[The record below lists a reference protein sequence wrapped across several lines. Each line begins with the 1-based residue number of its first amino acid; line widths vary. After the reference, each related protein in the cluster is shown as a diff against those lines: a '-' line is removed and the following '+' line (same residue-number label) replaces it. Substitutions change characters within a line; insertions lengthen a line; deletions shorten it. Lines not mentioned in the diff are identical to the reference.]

1 MRNRSPWFLLAI
13 GILVGSLASAGAL
26 FAQNATKKPEG
37 LPALPITDPTSPF
50 DIVDTP
56 GSTYLLNR
64 STGQVWRIS
73 FTDVGGNKYWY
84 ALHVPVQ
91 QPGSFDEFQAKL
103 RRELAGQTAAP
114 RP

>member
-1 MRNRSPWFLLAI
+1 MAQRSSWFFLAV
-13 GILVGSLASAGAL
+13 GVLAGSLASAGAL
-26 FAQNATKKPEG
+26 YAQAAKKDAPP
-37 LPALPITDPTSPF
+37 LALPDATAPF

-64 STGQVWRIS
+64 TTGQVWRIS

-91 QPGSFDEFQAKL
+91 APGTFEEFQAKL
-103 RRELAGQTAAP
+103 RRELAGSH
-114 RP
+114 

>member
-1 MRNRSPWFLLAI
+1 MKTPFTSLAV
-13 GILVGSLASAGAL
+13 GLVLGSLATAGAL
-26 FAQNATKKPEG
+26 WAQTAKKDSATLSVIDQNA
-37 LPALPITDPTSPF
+37 PF

-84 ALHVPVQ
+84 ALHVPSQ
-91 QPGSFDEFQAKL
+91 QPGSFEEFQIKL
-103 RRELAGQTAAP
+103 RRELAGQK
-114 RP
+114 

>member
-1 MRNRSPWFLLAI
+1 MKLAYLAA
-13 GILVGSLASAGAL
+13 GVLAGSLVTAGAL
-26 FAQNATKKPEG
+26 FADTAATTKKPDGTPIAG
-37 LPALPITDPTSPF
+37 LPEGPF

-64 STGQVWRIS
+64 NTGQVWRIS

-91 QPGSFDEFQAKL
+91 QPGSFEEFQTKL
-103 RRELAGQTAAP
+103 RRELQGQK
-114 RP
+114 

>member
-1 MRNRSPWFLLAI
+1 MLRLRSPLAALAAGLLL
-13 GILVGSLASAGAL
+13 GTLTTAGAL
-26 FAQNATKKPEG
+26 LAQAKPAE
-37 LPALPITDPTSPF
+37 PRIDPTVPF

-73 FTDVGGNKYWY
+73 FTDVAGNKYWY

-91 QPGSFDEFQAKL
+91 QPGSFEDFQTKL
-103 RRELAGQTAAP
+103 RREMGT
-114 RP
+114 R

>member
-1 MRNRSPWFLLAI
+1 MKRSPWFFLTVGL
-13 GILVGSLASAGAL
+13 LVGSLASAGAL
-26 FAQNATKKPEG
+26 FAQSGGAKKPEVS
-37 LPALPITDPTSPF
+37 ALPDPSAPF
-50 DIVDTP
+50 DIIDTP

-91 QPGSFDEFQAKL
+91 QPGSFEEFQTKL
-103 RRELAGQTAAP
+103 RRELAGT
-114 RP
+114 R

>member
-1 MRNRSPWFLLAI
+1 MKPLTYLAA
-13 GILVGSLASAGAL
+13 GVVVGCLATAGAL
-26 FAQNATKKPEG
+26 FAESTAKTPEKKDG
-37 LPALPITDPTSPF
+37 LPLVDGNAPF

-64 STGQVWRIS
+64 TTGQVWRIS

-91 QPGSFDEFQAKL
+91 QPGSFEEFQTKL
-103 RRELAGQTAAP
+103 RRELAGAH
-114 RP
+114 

>member
-1 MRNRSPWFLLAI
+1 MKRSPWFFLAT
-13 GILVGSLASAGAL
+13 GVLVGALASAGAL
-26 FAQNATKKPEG
+26 WAQSAPKKDAAAPVVG
-37 LPALPITDPTSPF
+37 LPDPTAPF

-64 STGQVWRIS
+64 TTGQVWRIS

-91 QPGSFDEFQAKL
+91 QPGSFEEFQAKL
-103 RRELAGQTAAP
+103 RRELAGQH
-114 RP
+114 

>member
-1 MRNRSPWFLLAI
+1 MRSPMFLVAAGVLA
-13 GILVGSLASAGAL
+13 GSLATAGAL
-26 FAQNATKKPEG
+26 FAQTKPKTDAP
-37 LPALPITDPTSPF
+37 PAVPVDASAPF

-64 STGQVWRIS
+64 TTGQVWRIS

-91 QPGSFDEFQAKL
+91 QPGSFEEFQTKL
-103 RRELAGQTAAP
+103 RRELAGTH
-114 RP
+114 

>member
-1 MRNRSPWFLLAI
+1 MTKSPLVALAAGVLI
-13 GILVGSLASAGAL
+13 GTFATAGAL
-26 FAQNATKKPEG
+26 FADTSKKPEEPKVDG
-37 LPALPITDPTSPF
+37 SAPF

-64 STGQVWRIS
+64 TTGQVWRIS

-91 QPGSFDEFQAKL
+91 QPGSFEEFQTKL
-103 RRELAGQTAAP
+103 RRELAGQGGAH
-114 RP
+114 

>member
-1 MRNRSPWFLLAI
+1 MRQLM
-13 GILVGSLASAGAL
+13 VGVVVGVLASAGVL
-26 FAQNATKKPEG
+26 FAQSKKTEQPP
-37 LPALPITDPTSPF
+37 PALDPSSAF

-64 STGQVWRIS
+64 QTGQVWRIS

-91 QPGSFDEFQAKL
+91 QPGSFEEFQAKL
-103 RRELAGQTAAP
+103 RREMAGQH
-114 RP
+114 